1 MENNLFDL
9 SQMHAQ
15 ELSFEELLTIEG
27 GGFWHTLGVILGIA
41 TVVAT
46 VIAFISIVGP
56 SAALMA
62 LI

>member
-1 MENNLFDL
+1 MENNIFDL
-9 SQMHAQ
+9 NRMQAQ
-15 ELSFEELLTIEG
+15 ELTFEELLTIEG

-46 VIAFISIVGP
+46 VIAVISLAGP
-56 SAALMA
+56 SAVLMA

>member
-1 MENNLFDL
+1 MENNIFDL
-9 SQMHAQ
+9 KQMQAQ
-15 ELSFEELLTIEG
+15 ELTFEELLTIEG

-46 VIAFISIVGP
+46 VIALISVVGP
-56 SAALMA
+56 GAALMA

>member
-46 VIAFISIVGP
+46 VIAFITIVGP

>member
-1 MENNLFDL
+1 MENNLFEL

>member
-9 SQMHAQ
+9 RQMQAN
-15 ELSFEELLTIEG
+15 ELTFEELLTIEG

-46 VIAFISIVGP
+46 VIAFISLVGP
-56 SAALMA
+56 GAALMA
-62 LI
+62 II

>member
-1 MENNLFDL
+1 MENNIFDL
-9 SQMHAQ
+9 KQMQAQ
-15 ELSFEELLTIEG
+15 ELTFEELLTIEG

-46 VIAFISIVGP
+46 VIAVISLAGP
-56 SAALMA
+56 SAVLMA

>member
-1 MENNLFDL
+1 MENNIFDL
-9 SQMHAQ
+9 RQMQAQ
-15 ELSFEELLTIEG
+15 ELTFEELLTIEG

-46 VIAFISIVGP
+46 VIAVISLAGP
-56 SAALMA
+56 SAVLMA

>member
-27 GGFWHTLGVILGIA
+27 GGFWHTLGAILGIA